1 MSQIFMPYG
10 KVIPVTVVKL
20 KSAKALAT
28 ADKLLDQEVIVT
40 GTSKGK
46 GFAGAIK
53 KWGFSKQGE
62 TRGAKDKVRAP
73 GAIGSQTPGRVWP
86 GKKMA
91 GKMGNKKVTVKGL
104 KVVDINTD
112 ENCLMVSGPIP
123 GARNSDVFLK
133 FDASLFEGEE
143 EVSNVEKTPEVEV
156 KEEVVVEEKTEEV
169 VEEKVEEEVVEE
181 KEEK

>member
-1 MSQIFMPYG
+1 MQEKVLTGTKLNMSQIFMPYG

-20 KSAKALAT
+20 KSAEK
-28 ADKLLDQEVIVT
+28 ADKLLDAEVTVT

-53 KWGFSKQGE
+53 KWGFAKQGE

-91 GKMGNKKVTVKGL
+91 GKMGSKTVTVKGL
-104 KVVDINTD
+104 KVVEVNSD
-112 ENCLMVSGPIP
+112 ENSVMVSGPIP

-133 FDASLFEGEE
+133 FDAELFEGEE
-143 EVSNVEKTPEVEV
+143 EASNAEKAPEVEV
-156 KEEVVVEEKTEEV
+156 QEEEVEKVDAKVEEKAE
-169 VEEKVEEEVVEE
+169 
-181 KEEK
+181 